1 MKNIQKFMIC
11 SNIFAPGDYRS
22 LYRIDP
28 DSCVRIVEYRPT
40 FDLSQPRSDEFD
52 LPLPKELVYLILDN
66 LILRYMKESSFELA
80 IQLICFDES
89 TMRRFYMKYFHDN
102 ELYMPFRMILHR
114 LSRSFSL
121 MQRVCDGVIQ
131 FPNEEHD
138 HYIGLDLQFTGTY
151 RPGKCYNPW
160 NFNGMVNIIQIPKPG
175 IFGIED
181 FRGFVTGPYITDVVW
196 MSGQNQ
202 RGIVYSDFYRLPVL
216 VFVFT
221 DEDGNIIPTRLELM
235 KHKPFQTFAKFL
247 KLAFGPTTGV
257 FFAVQG
263 HFIFDDQILLEL

>member
-1 MKNIQKFMIC
+1 MI
-11 SNIFAPGDYRS
+11 
-22 LYRIDP
+22 
-28 DSCVRIVEYRPT
+28 V
-40 FDLSQPRSDEFD
+40 
-52 LPLPKELVYLILDN
+52 
-66 LILRYMKESSFELA
+66 
-80 IQLICFDES
+80 
-89 TMRRFYMKYFHDN
+89 
-102 ELYMPFRMILHR
+102 HR